1 MYACYDWLGAGTLS
15 ILWRFSASRSVHNQ
29 RFHCRPC
36 MPCLACSL
44 PSRHLH
50 VVSRGFGTAIPT
62 SLYIF
67 GQCFLFVTAIQCSH
81 LYCFLP
87 SDVAPPPQP
96 SNVQYSVIF
105 YGTSY
110 LAGDIEWELFTSSPV
125 DNFTI
130 TVSSLNG
137 SPDLTH
143 TVESSPIE
151 NVMLHYNTNY
161 TVTVIGRNCG
171 GSSIPAILPYMEC
184 EFMFKYLVLNTTII
198 VVQFYLLS
206 LPQMA
211 VLYLVTQ

>member
-1 MYACYDWLGAGTLS
+1 M
-15 ILWRFSASRSVHNQ
+15 
-29 RFHCRPC
+29 
-36 MPCLACSL
+36 
-44 PSRHLH
+44 
-50 VVSRGFGTAIPT
+50 
-62 SLYIF
+62 
-67 GQCFLFVTAIQCSH
+67 
-81 LYCFLP
+81 
-87 SDVAPPPQP
+87 
-96 SNVQYSVIF
+96 QYSVIF

-137 SPDLTH
+137 SPDLTR

-151 NVMLHYNTNY
+151 NIMLHYNTNY
-161 TVTVIGRNCG
+161 TITVIGRNCG
-171 GSSIPAILPYMEC
+171 GSSIPAILSYMEC
-184 EFMFKYLVLNTTII
+184 EYMFKYLVLNTTII